1 MQYHTTL
8 GENLKIAKKRHY
20 PADTMADFA
29 LRIGVSKATY
39 QKMEKGDLSVST
51 MNYYA
56 AAELLGLDRT
66 FDTLFTEQ
74 ESLFDD

>member
-1 MQYHTTL
+1 MKTHNKL
-8 GENLKIAKKRHY
+8 GENLKLAKKRHY
-20 PADTMADFA
+20 PKDTLADFA

-56 AAELLGLDRT
+56 AAELLGLDAG
-66 FDTLFTEQ
+66 FDTLFTQ
-74 ESLFDD
+74 PESLFDD

>member
-1 MQYHTTL
+1 MLYHTTL
-8 GENLKIAKKRHY
+8 GENLKHAKKRHY
-20 PADTMADFA
+20 PTDTMAVFA

-56 AAELLGLDRT
+56 AAELLGLHT
-66 FDTLFTEQ
+66 AFDTLFTEQ